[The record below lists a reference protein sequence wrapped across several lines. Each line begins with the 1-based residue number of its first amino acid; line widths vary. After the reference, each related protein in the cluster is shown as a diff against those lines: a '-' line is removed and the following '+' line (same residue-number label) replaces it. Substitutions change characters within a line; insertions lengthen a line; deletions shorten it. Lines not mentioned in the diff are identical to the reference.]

1 MGDSYDEMSND
12 QLRLKLL
19 EFGLANMPVTS
30 TTRKVLIKKLR
41 NHIATNGKRRETMNI
56 TSYSSDEDSGSQQ
69 KTAAK
74 RGAPSS
80 KKDSANRRATIAT
93 VATAK
98 PPKPLP
104 SSQPVAKVSS
114 QPVAK
119 VLSQPL
125 PSEPMSASKRRS
137 GRVTPVK
144 DKDDAPPASSQTAP
158 KVPAILEDSDDDMI
172 PLTSRNR
179 KSASPS
185 LSRADMLTTSYVHH
199 MAVSSQPSEPI
210 LEEMDVDDVPEMDE
224 VIVLDDDDDS
234 NATVAMP
241 PPQQPK
247 PVYTQTTAQTTEMY
261 RTFSTGT
268 MTDPKDKELEP
279 SSYSSNTEKRRIL
292 PEFLRPPSERSTVR
306 DATFSTMSDQKERQ
320 ERNTFAEPE
329 PVPFSTSTSK
339 RVLPTFASSPSTTV
353 RNEKKIDAPESP
365 YLSEFTKRL
374 ARLRAE
380 AVQQP
385 TGLGRD
391 SPSRRTVFE
400 GSTSSMRSTYAPRDM
415 YDEPPPS
422 ASRYRPG
429 RQTIAPMS
437 SSSSTIGGGRRTTAM
452 QHEMMEDV
460 RSSMRQT
467 LLALDRKYSIR
478 KVFYSIIIV
487 LVVIFLFVFFFL

>member
-80 KKDSANRRATIAT
+80 KKESANRRATIAT

-104 SSQPVAKVSS
+104 SSQPVAKGV
-114 QPVAK
+114 VTTG
-119 VLSQPL
+119 
-125 PSEPMSASKRRS
+125 SEASKRRS

-268 MTDPKDKELEP
+268 MTDPKAQGTGP

-329 PVPFSTSTSK
+329 PVSFSTSTSK

-487 LVVIFLFVFFFL
+487 LVVIFLFRFLFPVN